1 MLIDGVE
8 FPFPHEKVPKNVLN
22 RSMKTLGQ
30 VMGSWLHFDFLH
42 LGVIGTTIY
51 TVGEEPDD

>member
-1 MLIDGVE
+1 ME
-8 FPFPHEKVPKNVLN
+8 WSFHFHTKKVPKNVSN
-22 RSMKTLGQ
+22 WSMKTLGQ

-51 TVGEEPDD
+51 TVGE

>member
-22 RSMKTLGQ
+22 WSMKTLGQ

-51 TVGEEPDD
+51 TVGE